1 MLWWFSWW
9 LKSLKAEDDDQSVT
23 LNKVWL
29 CVTWPH
35 RTSQPVMTKN
45 RMNAARLCGS
55 HPLGYGYSLLDK
67 SGSLAWQTRYI
78 TYELMLVSGAGLKV
92 GYDRG
97 MSYSVWYQGIV
108 IPRLCVG
115 RDVVSSRDVP
125 LEAYP
130 MDREG
135 RSLALVIVGNPISTT
150 CLSGFRL

>member
-1 MLWWFSWW
+1 
-9 LKSLKAEDDDQSVT
+9 
-23 LNKVWL
+23 
-29 CVTWPH
+29 
-35 RTSQPVMTKN
+35 MTN
-45 RMNAARLCGS
+45 QVYYYDVDVGNAAR
-55 HPLGYGYSLLDK
+55 
-67 SGSLAWQTRYI
+67 
-78 TYELMLVSGAGLKV
+78 LKV

>member
-1 MLWWFSWW
+1 MYYY
-9 LKSLKAEDDDQSVT
+9 DVDVG
-23 LNKVWL
+23 
-29 CVTWPH
+29 
-35 RTSQPVMTKN
+35 
-45 RMNAARLCGS
+45 NAAR
-55 HPLGYGYSLLDK
+55 
-67 SGSLAWQTRYI
+67 
-78 TYELMLVSGAGLKV
+78 LKV

-135 RSLALVIVGNPISTT
+135 RSLALVIVGIHFSNT
-150 CLSGFRL
+150 CLAVLDCRLLAGI